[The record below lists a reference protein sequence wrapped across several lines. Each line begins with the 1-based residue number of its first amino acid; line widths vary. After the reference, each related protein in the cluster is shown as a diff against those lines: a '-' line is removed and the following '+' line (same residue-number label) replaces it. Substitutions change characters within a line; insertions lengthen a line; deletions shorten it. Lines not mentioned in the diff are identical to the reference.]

1 MAGGIAFASAA
12 HGTKRSKPMG
22 EKAHLKQLLESFDTA
37 MLITRHGESMHARP
51 MAVARV
57 EGESTLWF
65 VTSDPS
71 PKSTEIRTDERVSA
85 TFHGKS
91 QFVALS
97 GLATLVRDRKKI
109 EELWQTSWKAW
120 FPNGKDDPSI
130 ALIRV
135 TVQDAELWDNA
146 GSNGIRYAFEM
157 AKSVI
162 TGDTPEITAAQHAR
176 VNATEK
182 GTPPASKPH

>member
-1 MAGGIAFASAA
+1 
-12 HGTKRSKPMG
+12 MG

-37 MLITRHGESMHARP
+37 ILITRHGESMHARP
-51 MAVARV
+51 MAVAGV
-57 EGESTLWF
+57 EGDRTLWF

-71 PKSTEIRTDERVSA
+71 PKSKEIRTDERVSA
-85 TFHGKS
+85 TFQGKT

-146 GSNGIRYAFEM
+146 GANGIRYAFEVV
-157 AKSVI
+157 KSVL
-162 TGDTPEITAAQHAR
+162 TGDTPAVTADQHAR
-176 VNATEK
+176 VKQT
-182 GTPPASKPH
+182 GPASKPH